1 MKFIKLSK
9 ASWLILAAGVFVV
22 VLAGLGVTMSQQMQ
36 EQDQLE
42 EELGISL
49 ISLEKLDDTELRQ
62 RLDELQ
68 QMVDEEQLQL
78 DEARERLDK
87 TVVSVDVTD
96 QFFSI
101 ADYCGVK
108 VMSMST
114 SPIQDEDYEGIGL
127 SMTALNSV
135 AEGELEDIIQF
146 VISLNNDFT
155 TGLISTFQIDIP
167 EESDNTTTPSV
178 NVQMY
183 VYSCEGTE

>member
-1 MKFIKLSK
+1 MKFLKLSK

-22 VLAGLGVTMSQQMQ
+22 VLAGLGITVSQQMQ
-36 EQDQLE
+36 ERGQLE
-42 EELGISL
+42 EDLSISL
-49 ISLEKLDDTELRQ
+49 KSLEKLDNTELRQ

-68 QMVDEEQLQL
+68 QLIDDERLQL
-78 DEARERLDK
+78 DEARLRLDK

-101 ADYCGVK
+101 ADYCSVK

-114 SPIQDEDYEGIGL
+114 SPVQNDKFEGIGL
-127 SMTALNSV
+127 SMTALNSM
-135 AEGELEDIIQF
+135 AEGDLDDIINF

-155 TGLISTFQIDIP
+155 TGLINTFQIDIP
-167 EESDNTTTPSV
+167 EGSENITAV

-183 VYSCEGTE
+183 VYSYEGTG